1 MQEITNRPEEAMA
14 NAGLIFIFTVW
25 LQGQMSDLVILKTN
39 PHLIADFVSDPT
51 KVPPI
56 FSKLRVSYWERQFG
70 DVKRELVEAF
80 SDQLTEQDLIDIDQI
95 YHVRN
100 MIAHAHVSVGR
111 DYMLYR
117 PGNTRREQ
125 QVLATFNPQ
134 PVADQADP
142 VMIKL
147 SFWRP
152 EVFKSMSDQIERLDQ
167 GCFARL
173 AESLGVPHGRIR

>member
-1 MQEITNRPEEAMA
+1 MQEIIDRPEEAMA

-25 LQGQMSDLVILKTN
+25 LQGQMSDLVILKNN
-39 PHLIADFVSDPT
+39 PDLIADFVANPT
-51 KVPPI
+51 RVPPV
-56 FSKLRVSYWERQFG
+56 FSKLRVGYWERQFR
-70 DVKRELVEAF
+70 DVKKELVEVF
-80 SDQLTEQDLIDIDQI
+80 SDQLTEQDLVDINQV

-117 PGNTRREQ
+117 AGNARKEQ
-125 QVLATFNPQ
+125 EVLATFNPE
-134 PVADQADP
+134 PVVDQSDP

-152 EVFKSMSDQIERLDQ
+152 EVFKSLSDQIERLDQ
-167 GCFARL
+167 VCFARL
-173 AESLGVPHGRIR
+173 AESIGVPHGRIR

>member
-1 MQEITNRPEEAMA
+1 MDRPEEAMV

-25 LQGQMSDLVILKTN
+25 LQGQMSDLVILKKN
-39 PHLIADFVSDPT
+39 PDLIADFVADPA
-51 KVPPI
+51 KIPLP
-56 FSKLRVSYWERQFG
+56 FRNLRVDYWERQFG
-70 DVKRELVEAF
+70 DVKRELVEVF
-80 SDQLTEQDLIDIDQI
+80 SDQLTEQDLSDVDQV

-100 MIAHAHVSVGR
+100 MIGHAHVSVGR

-117 PGNTRREQ
+117 PGNTRKEKE
-125 QVLATFNPQ
+125 VLATFNPQ

-152 EVFKSMSDQIERLDQ
+152 EVFKSLSDQIERLDQ
-167 GCFARL
+167 VCFARL
-173 AESLGVPHGRIR
+173 ANSLGVPHGRIR